1 MSRRPRT
8 LAEAVGVV
16 RDATQPA
23 TLLAAVQ
30 SKWEPAVGARVAG
43 EADPVRERD
52 GTVTI
57 SCRAATWA
65 QELDLLQEEL
75 LEALNRALAPRRVEA
90 LRFVVGE
97 TPGRDRTLV
106 RDLQDFSDKGRDLPA
121 ADDGI
126 LI

>member
-1 MSRRPRT
+1 MSRRPRA

-30 SKWEPAVGARVAG
+30 SKWEPAVGARVAR

-75 LEALNRALAPRRVEA
+75 LEALNRALAPRRVQA

-97 TPGRDRTLV
+97 TPGPDRL
-106 RDLQDFSDKGRDLPA
+106 
-121 ADDGI
+121 
-126 LI
+126 

>member
-1 MSRRPRT
+1 MSRRPRA
-8 LAEAVGVV
+8 LAEAVGAV

-30 SKWEPAVGARVAG
+30 SKWESAVGARVAR
-43 EADPVRERD
+43 EAHPVRERE

-75 LEALNRALAPRRVEA
+75 LEALNLALAPRRVQA

-97 TPGRDRTLV
+97 TPARDRL
-106 RDLQDFSDKGRDLPA
+106 
-121 ADDGI
+121 
-126 LI
+126 